1 MVFAARTGSGEDGE
15 RQERGA
21 ARTESGEDGDTSE
34 SGEDGESGEV
44 HLTRPKGA
52 TCGGGWGRAEGSE
65 MRRGGGAWRAER
77 AQERAAWK

>member
-34 SGEDGESGEV
+34 SGEDGESGEDEEQREWRERRGSFDA
-44 HLTRPKGA
+44 TRRRDLLWRMGD
-52 TCGGGWGRAEGSE
+52 GGG
-65 MRRGGGAWRAER
+65 
-77 AQERAAWK
+77 K